1 MVNVFGEQHNFSKA
15 STVISI
21 HFNKEM
27 KVMRVVIDRIEGL
40 YAICE
45 MDNRKM
51 IDVELK
57 NIPKQAKEGDVLDI
71 EGSFIIIN
79 NCFQF

>member
-1 MVNVFGEQHNFSKA
+1 
-15 STVISI
+15 
-21 HFNKEM
+21 
-27 KVMRVVIDRIEGL
+27 MRVIIDRIEGL

-51 IDVELK
+51 IEVELK

-79 NCFQF
+79 KAETEKRRIEIEELTNNK